1 MVANG
6 NADASMTVTAITASF
21 DRRKSVKTVG
31 NTGHAYT
38 IFVVSKLARN
48 LLKHVKQNTMLHAVP
63 FC

>member
-6 NADASMTVTAITASF
+6 NDNASLTLAASF

-38 IFVVSKLARN
+38 IFVVSKLVRN
-48 LLKHVKQNTMLHAVP
+48 MLKHVKQSTLLHTVP